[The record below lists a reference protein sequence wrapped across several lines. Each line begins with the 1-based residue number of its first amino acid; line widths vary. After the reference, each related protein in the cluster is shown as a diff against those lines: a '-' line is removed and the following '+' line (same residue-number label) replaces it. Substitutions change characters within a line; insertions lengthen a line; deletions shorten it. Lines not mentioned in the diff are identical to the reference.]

1 MAEEG
6 SNKQYKKYEVG
17 RNLVRRTKVMM
28 QKPWFKLF
36 IWFITTSFFFL
47 ASAVIISSLIPAP
60 DESKSMLYMS
70 GMMNA
75 MDSSLMGLSMS
86 MESDIYLKAIVKKVS
101 DFTIPLIL
109 YSIVAA
115 LLVKLRRSQIDR

>member
-1 MAEEG
+1 
-6 SNKQYKKYEVG
+6 
-17 RNLVRRTKVMM
+17 MM

-47 ASAVIISSLIPAP
+47 AAAVIISSLIPAP

-86 MESDIYLKAIVKKVS
+86 MESDTYLKTIVKKVS
-101 DFTIPLIL
+101 DLTIPLIL
-109 YSIVAA
+109 YSIAAA

>member
-1 MAEEG
+1 
-6 SNKQYKKYEVG
+6 
-17 RNLVRRTKVMM
+17 MM

-36 IWFITTSFFFL
+36 IWLITTSFFFL
-47 ASAVIISSLIPAP
+47 ASVIVISSLIPSP

-75 MDSSLMGLSMS
+75 MQDSLMGLSMS
-86 MESDIYLKAIVKKVS
+86 LESDVYLKTIVKKVS
-101 DFTIPLIL
+101 DLTIPLVL
-109 YSIVAA
+109 YSIAAA

>member
-1 MAEEG
+1 
-6 SNKQYKKYEVG
+6 
-17 RNLVRRTKVMM
+17 MM

-47 ASAVIISSLIPAP
+47 ASAIMISSLIPAP

-75 MDSSLMGLSMS
+75 MQSSLMGLSMS
-86 MESDIYLKAIVKKVS
+86 LESDIYLNSIVKRVS
-101 DFTIPLIL
+101 DFTVPLIL
-109 YSIVAA
+109 YSIAAA